1 MNSVTTAL
9 QYFDDQHTCRCGR
22 CFQSASH
29 SSVTF
34 GIIFGARLH
43 PSSRQRSPADTRRT
57 TIPTNCTGGFEE
69 NPWLHVETNI
79 NKVPQKWIDYL
90 KKQHMHNGQHF
101 WHNIRQ
107 NDSIEIFPLNPST
120 NGTPPLPRLYM
131 QFPSMVLYLGIWGV

>member
-1 MNSVTTAL
+1 MRDLQWVGGEGEVDGSVPDLHFLKLQLLFPPLPCGHGHGGLALSTSANELCHNTTAL
-9 QYFDDQHTCRCGR
+9 QYFEYQCTCRCGK

-79 NKVPQKWIDYL
+79 NKVPQKWIITH
-90 KKQHMHNGQHF
+90 K
-101 WHNIRQ
+101 
-107 NDSIEIFPLNPST
+107 T
-120 NGTPPLPRLYM
+120 T
-131 QFPSMVLYLGIWGV
+131 